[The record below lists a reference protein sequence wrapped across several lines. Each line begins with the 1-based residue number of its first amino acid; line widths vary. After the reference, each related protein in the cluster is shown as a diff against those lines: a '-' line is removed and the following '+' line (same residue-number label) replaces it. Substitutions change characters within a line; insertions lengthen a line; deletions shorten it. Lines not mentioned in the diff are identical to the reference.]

1 MTSRNRQLA
10 SRFRHAR
17 GFTLV
22 ELLIVATIVLV
33 LAALGYPALQLMLV
47 RSKLTGSA
55 REVVAHLSSARMEA
69 MRMGRTV
76 VVVPDYDKKTI
87 VGWLDENEDLVRDP
101 DEDLVFE
108 LRVPPG
114 GNRGVYLMGPD
125 LQPGTEANPFESVD
139 RLTDIG
145 TKRGAVFESDG
156 SIRDAGGFR
165 IADGKNPANIFE
177 VLVAP
182 QATARISVRKYV
194 YDGPNG
200 DDFYPQGGNSW
211 EWY

>member
-10 SRFRHAR
+10 SRSRHAR

-76 VVVPDYDKKTI
+76 VVVPDYDNKKI

-139 RLTDIG
+139 RLTDLG
-145 TKRGAVFESDG
+145 TKRGAVFEPDG
-156 SIRDAGGFR
+156 SIRDAGAFR
-165 IADGKNPANIFE
+165 IADGKDPANIFE